1 MIFLPA
7 LFASQSR
14 VSLRIV
20 ALDIPPQD
28 VITRDNV
35 SVKVN
40 AVLYMRVT
48 DPAKAVIEIEDYLY
62 ATSQL
67 AQTTLRSVLGEV
79 ELDELLSDRE
89 KINAVLKKIIDERT
103 EAWGIEVSAVE
114 VKDVDLPDQ
123 MKRAMAR
130 QAEAERERRAKVI
143 AAQGELQASE
153 TLAQAARTLATE
165 PSAIQLRYLQTVT
178 EIAAENNSTTIFPIP
193 IELFRPFL
201 QPAAARPAA
210 GTGDEPPG
218 KALPAA
224 DLSAL
229 MSQLRLTPR
238 RNAPAGLGWPRARR
252 PGSTGPR
259 WSGSSSGPRSCRPRS
274 GRSGDSL
281 TPDEVLALGKE
292 VGIPEPLPPAGAAG
306 GADPLA
312 GRPRAGRWSGPSA
325 PPPSGPTGGPGEPA
339 PVEEAL
345 IRWIEEHEL
354 FCVQR
359 HQPGRI
365 TWEPLAGFH
374 AAFRRST
381 GGFSGRQAADHAG
394 RGRHRIR
401 HRHGPGDRATPRR
414 AGSRGPEGPHRIAW
428 WGAPRWSG
436 GGVLTSGLLLVMGA
450 LPCPHSI
457 PVPVGLG
464 LGYARAQAL
473 RTGGHADP
481 GSAGA
486 RRSTTWSRRPGARG
500 ASAAASAGT
509 DRSPGRRGARGSA
522 LKS

>member
-1 MIFLPA
+1 MDLLLPALAVAVIYSFLSLRVLRQYERGVTFFLGRSWGTKGPGLIFLPA
-7 LFASQSR
+7 GFATQKR

-48 DPAKAVIEIEDYLY
+48 DPGKAVIEIEDYLY

-103 EAWGIEVSAVE
+103 DAWGIEVSAVE

-201 QPAAARPAA
+201 NPARSTTPRPEDTAEPA
-210 GTGDEPPG
+210 GP
-218 KALPAA
+218 ALPAS
-224 DLSAL
+224 DISSL
-229 MSQLRLTPR
+229 MSQLRIQ
-238 RNAPAGLGWPRARR
+238 AAR
-252 PGSTGPR
+252 T
-259 WSGSSSGPRSCRPRS
+259 
-274 GRSGDSL
+274 
-281 TPDEVLALGKE
+281 
-292 VGIPEPLPPAGAAG
+292 
-306 GADPLA
+306 
-312 GRPRAGRWSGPSA
+312 
-325 PPPSGPTGGPGEPA
+325 PPSE
-339 PVEEAL
+339 
-345 IRWIEEHEL
+345 
-354 FCVQR
+354 
-359 HQPGRI
+359 
-365 TWEPLAGFH
+365 
-374 AAFRRST
+374 
-381 GGFSGRQAADHAG
+381 
-394 RGRHRIR
+394 
-401 HRHGPGDRATPRR
+401 
-414 AGSRGPEGPHRIAW
+414 
-428 WGAPRWSG
+428 
-436 GGVLTSGLLLVMGA
+436 
-450 LPCPHSI
+450 
-457 PVPVGLG
+457 
-464 LGYARAQAL
+464 
-473 RTGGHADP
+473 
-481 GSAGA
+481 
-486 RRSTTWSRRPGARG
+486 
-500 ASAAASAGT
+500 
-509 DRSPGRRGARGSA
+509 
-522 LKS
+522 